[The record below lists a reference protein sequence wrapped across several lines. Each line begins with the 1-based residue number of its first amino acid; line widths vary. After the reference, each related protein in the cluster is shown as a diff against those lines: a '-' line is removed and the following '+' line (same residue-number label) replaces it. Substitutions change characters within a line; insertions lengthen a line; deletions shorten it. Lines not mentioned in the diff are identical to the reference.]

1 MTFVLRPS
9 TKEISEKLFASYQRN
24 PKIALLT
31 VKTGGGKT
39 YAAIHTF
46 GQMFNKCTLLVF
58 TTDKVVKSGQ
68 WQASVKDYNEVMH
81 TKMTIIC
88 NNYEKVLSQRFMNR
102 IAQQLTLVENQ
113 PIVLVLDEIHRIKL
127 SSSGKFSKRAKILIK
142 LAKQPYITT
151 ILGLSATA
159 FSNSYLDVAPYLI
172 MAGYYKNKSRFME
185 QQVKYF
191 NKFRQPVVK
200 DRAGNRR
207 RDFFKNPDKIDWEL
221 KNITTYVDTSNYMP
235 DLDTHHIKF
244 ELSNPQ
250 KAEYD
255 KIDIAFKRG
264 DYDTQDK
271 DGSMRP
277 GWMTARSKQEQLL
290 ASKLAMQKDQFVLN
304 VLKRQQDN
312 EFNGIHPVIIFYE
325 YTIVCNH
332 LKELLRYVAP
342 EYNIVIVNGQENVSQ
357 ADMEQP
363 SDLQSIYLV
372 QYEAG
377 GEGLDWQWSNISI
390 FYEAPIR
397 YEKFVQAKGRNLRN
411 KSLMPKVYHFSLEYQ
426 DTYDSNRWDTNR
438 EKKNFTQDV
447 SRRTFLQNVK
457 RRKD

>member
-1 MTFVLRPS
+1 MTFTLRSS

-46 GQMFNKCTLLVF
+46 GQMFKQCTLLVF

-68 WQASVKDYNEVMH
+68 WQASVKDYNQVMH
-81 TKMTIIC
+81 TKITVIC
-88 NNYEKVLSQRFMNR
+88 NNYEKVLSQQFMNK
-102 IAQQLTLVENQ
+102 IAQQLTLVENH

-172 MAGYYKNKSRFME
+172 MAGYYKNKTRFME
-185 QQVKYF
+185 QQVKYY

-221 KNITTYVDTSNYMP
+221 KSITTYVDTSNYLP

-244 ELSNPQ
+244 DFSNPQ
-250 KAEYD
+250 RAEYD

-290 ASKLAMQKDQFVLN
+290 ANKLAMQKDQFVLN
-304 VLKRQQDN
+304 ILKRQQDN
-312 EFNGIHPVIIFYE
+312 EFDGIHPIIIFYE
-325 YTIVCNH
+325 YNC
-332 LKELLRYVAP
+332 
-342 EYNIVIVNGQENVSQ
+342 
-357 ADMEQP
+357 M
-363 SDLQSIYLV
+363 
-372 QYEAG
+372 
-377 GEGLDWQWSNISI
+377 
-390 FYEAPIR
+390 
-397 YEKFVQAKGRNLRN
+397 
-411 KSLMPKVYHFSLEYQ
+411 
-426 DTYDSNRWDTNR
+426 
-438 EKKNFTQDV
+438 
-447 SRRTFLQNVK
+447 
-457 RRKD
+457 